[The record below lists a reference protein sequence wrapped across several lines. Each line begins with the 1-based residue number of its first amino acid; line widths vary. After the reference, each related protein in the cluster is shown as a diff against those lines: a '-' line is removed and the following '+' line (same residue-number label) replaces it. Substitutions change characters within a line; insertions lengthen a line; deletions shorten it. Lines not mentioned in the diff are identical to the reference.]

1 MAYGLNGCMAKIER
15 AKEHH
20 ESLKT
25 NVAEFLE
32 SAQKSVTQSS
42 YHSDDGLKVILR
54 ATCPLE
60 VSLKISVIAGE
71 IVHQLRS
78 SLDHL
83 LCALIYQAGQ
93 SPDRD
98 SQFPICTSRE
108 SYEGQVK
115 RGRIKGVSPA
125 AEKLIEQSQPYTNKN
140 TNKNTNETIINVVST
155 LNNWDKHNAL
165 VISVAAAQI
174 GQNIEIGGSN
184 GGGAIIAFANPEVI
198 KFEDGKADYFH
209 IQLAAPSPGLTVKS
223 SIDLHMTIEVNKTGT
238 IAPLVDVMGE
248 LIAGIEGTI
257 GLFKGE
263 FS

>member
-1 MAYGLNGCMAKIER
+1 MAYGLDGCMAKIDR

-25 NVAEFLE
+25 NVNEFLE
-32 SAQKSVTQSS
+32 SAYKSLTQSS
-42 YHSDDGLKVILR
+42 YHSDDGLRVILR

-60 VSLKISVIAGE
+60 VNLKISVIAGE

-83 LCALIYQAGQ
+83 LCALIHQAGH
-93 SPDRD
+93 SPGRAT
-98 SQFPICTSRE
+98 QFPICTSRE
-108 SYEGQVK
+108 SYEEQVK

-125 AEKLIEQSQPYTNKN
+125 AEKLIEQSQPFTNQTPN
-140 TNKNTNETIINVVST
+140 DTIINVVSI

-165 VISVAAAQI
+165 VISAAAAQV
-174 GQNIEIGGSN
+174 GQNIEIGGS
-184 GGGAIIAFANPEVI
+184 GAEITAFANPEVI
-198 KFEDGKADYFH
+198 KFESGKADYFY
-209 IQLAAPSPGLTVKS
+209 IQLAKPEPSVTVTS
-223 SIDLHMTIEVNKTGT
+223 SIDLKMAIEVNKAGT
-238 IAPLVDVMGE
+238 IAPLIEVMGE

>member
-1 MAYGLNGCMAKIER
+1 MAKINR

-25 NVAEFLE
+25 NVNEFLE
-32 SAQKSVTQSS
+32 SANKSLTQSS
-42 YHSDDGLKVILR
+42 YHSDDGLRVILR

-60 VSLKISVIAGE
+60 VNLKISVIAGE

-83 LCALIYQAGQ
+83 LCALIYQAGH
-93 SPDRD
+93 SPGRTT
-98 SQFPICTSRE
+98 QFPICTSRE
-108 SYEGQVK
+108 SYEEQVK

-125 AEKLIEQSQPYTNKN
+125 AEKLIEQSQPFTNP
-140 TNKNTNETIINVVST
+140 TPNETIINVVST

-165 VISVAAAQI
+165 VISAAAAQV
-174 GQNIEIGGSN
+174 GQNIEIGGS
-184 GGGAIIAFANPEVI
+184 GAEITAFANPEVI
-198 KFEDGKADYFH
+198 KFEGGNADYFY
-209 IQLAAPSPGLTVKS
+209 IQLAKPEPSITVKS
-223 SIDLHMTIEVNKTGT
+223 SIDLKMAIEVNKDGK
-238 IAPLVDVMGE
+238 IAPLIEVMGQ

-257 GLFKGE
+257 ELFKGE